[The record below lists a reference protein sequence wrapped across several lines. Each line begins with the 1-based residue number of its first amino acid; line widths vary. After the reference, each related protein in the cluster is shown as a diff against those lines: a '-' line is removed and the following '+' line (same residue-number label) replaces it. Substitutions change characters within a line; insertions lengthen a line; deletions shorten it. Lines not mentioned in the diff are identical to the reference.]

1 MDIKELREQIDGI
14 DRQITK
20 LFCERMK
27 VAESI
32 AGYKRENGLPV
43 RDSERERKLLN
54 SVANLA
60 GDEMGSYAR
69 VLYATMMDVSRSYQN
84 KKLCAT
90 SELGEKIHSALADT
104 QKVFPQRASVACQGV
119 EGAYSQKAADRIFA
133 LPDITYVNTFENV
146 FQAVDGGL
154 CRYGIVPL
162 ENSTAGSVN
171 QIYDLLARYDFYIVR
186 SLHMQIN
193 HVLLTKPSTKTE
205 NIKEIFSHEQA
216 INQCS
221 SFLRSLDGVK
231 VTVVAN
237 TAMAAQ
243 MVATSDRDDVAAIS
257 SLDCVGQYG
266 LEVKKSRIQDT
277 DSNFTK
283 FICISKK
290 LEIYPGANH
299 TSLMFSTANKPGALY
314 NVMSRFSALGI
325 NIIKLESRPI
335 VGRDFE
341 FTFYFDLDAPVY
353 SSEFEQLIFEL
364 EGQVD
369 GFKYFGSYTE
379 IN

>member
-1 MDIKELREQIDGI
+1 M
-14 DRQITK
+14 
-20 LFCERMK
+20 
-27 VAESI
+27 I
-32 AGYKRENGLPV
+32 AGYKREDVLSV
-43 RDSERERKLLN
+43 RYSERERKLLN